1 VEGVDLEP
9 GERTDRESKAGS
21 AAEALRSQFVFVV
34 LGLVIEEPG
43 YGYALW
49 QRFESRFGG
58 FLRTNSSAIY
68 PALAS
73 LEAAGL
79 IEEMVG
85 TESVGAR
92 RGAKPGPTYRA
103 TEQGTRA
110 YRTRV
115 AERLRG
121 DPGRTEMLGQLV
133 LAGIDG
139 IVAAL
144 ELLDRYEE
152 QCLLELQEM
161 TPSSASWLSS
171 NAVSRLVERLIV
183 EEQRRT
189 IDAQLKWVDYARAEL
204 RAFAEGAAKMEGAP
218 DAEED
223 GS

>member
-1 VEGVDLEP
+1 MEP
-9 GERTDRESKAGS
+9 GERVDRESKAGS

-92 RGAKPGPTYRA
+92 RGRSPDRHIALLRKV
-103 TEQGTRA
+103 
-110 YRTRV
+110 RV
-115 AERLRG
+115 RIGRGSQSVCGAILDARRCWGNWSLRG
-121 DPGRTEMLGQLV
+121 
-133 LAGIDG
+133 
-139 IVAAL
+139 
-144 ELLDRYEE
+144 
-152 QCLLELQEM
+152 
-161 TPSSASWLSS
+161 
-171 NAVSRLVERLIV
+171 
-183 EEQRRT
+183 
-189 IDAQLKWVDYARAEL
+189 
-204 RAFAEGAAKMEGAP
+204 
-218 DAEED
+218 
-223 GS
+223 

>member
-1 VEGVDLEP
+1 MKP
-9 GERTDRESKAGS
+9 GRCNDREPKTGS
-21 AAEALRSQFVFVV
+21 AAEALRSQFVFLL

-49 QRFESRFGG
+49 QRFEAKFGG
-58 FLRTNSSAIY
+58 FLRTNPPAVY
-68 PALAS
+68 PALAN

-79 IEEMVG
+79 VEAMVDN
-85 TESVGAR
+85 ESVGAR
-92 RGAKPGPTYRA
+92 GGAKPGSSYRA

-110 YRTRV
+110 YRRRV
-115 AERLRG
+115 AEQLRG
-121 DPGRTEMLGQLV
+121 DSGRTEMLGQLV

-139 IVAAL
+139 VVAAL

-161 TPSSASWLSS
+161 SPSSASRWASS
-171 NAVSRLVERLIV
+171 EVSRLVESLIA

-204 RAFAEGAAKMEGAP
+204 RAFAEQGSKGEG
-218 DAEED
+218 ED
-223 GS
+223 RF